1 MQTTA
6 KDRTV
11 AARIARRLASDDDVT
26 FRAGGRAVAHQ
37 AIEHRLSVARLLEA
51 AVALRREQ
59 PMDDRRRGYLE
70 ALEDVL
76 LAAEAALAPVERAA
90 LARRALALDERYWM
104 LIRRAADAPLT
115 PGAAAKATGTS
126 DATGTRDLDRL
137 VAAGLL
143 TELPA
148 ADGRQRWHRA
158 SPLARRLLAERD
170 GPPRCPA
177 PDEEEDVQVV
187 STRAR

>member
-70 ALEDVL
+70 ALEDRHARSRPAGSSRIAHRV
-76 LAAEAALAPVERAA
+76 ACSRRPTALASSLTVGAA
-90 LARRALALDERYWM
+90 ATGRARRAAALFR
-104 LIRRAADAPLT
+104 
-115 PGAAAKATGTS
+115 
-126 DATGTRDLDRL
+126 
-137 VAAGLL
+137 
-143 TELPA
+143 
-148 ADGRQRWHRA
+148 
-158 SPLARRLLAERD
+158 
-170 GPPRCPA
+170 PR
-177 PDEEEDVQVV
+177 
-187 STRAR
+187 